1 MIRRSVSAYLIWG
14 KKQADKKLSMKEEG
28 RTGVTVDENLRTKY
42 KYKLVLGAIL
52 GHLVIIL
59 LGHRLP
65 KHKSFTR
72 ILLLLE

>member
-1 MIRRSVSAYLIWG
+1 VIRRSVSAYLIWG
-14 KKQADKKLSMKEEG
+14 KKQADKKLSTKEG

-59 LGHRLP
+59 LRQRLP
-65 KHKSFTR
+65 IHKSFTR
-72 ILLLLE
+72 ILSSLE